1 MKVNAYRLL
10 LCLVAGLCWLGFSAQ
25 ASSRDLPYQFHPGIR
40 ISQTKSLTTRER
52 DNLLRELS
60 WLTGL
65 QLRVGAGGTIHF
77 DRTLPAAGGS
87 AIARELLVKTI
98 DGSDSFYVES
108 ANYSPQVA
116 FAQIE
121 SVTAYTNGTNRRY
134 NEWAIRIDFA
144 DFTQLRGDATAIKA
158 FTPGMNVMHELTH
171 AIFGLLDPER
181 PNDLLGE
188 CERYLNLM
196 RAELGLPLRQYY
208 FPKTRLAR
216 SPASLS
222 QILQAELNF
231 TRADLH
237 SKKMEESLLTFDLA
251 MVVDTRKLKS
261 KTSLPPDG
269 FASKVRFQRQRVGHQ
284 TAQKAQMI
292 KT

>member
-1 MKVNAYRLL
+1 VRVNACRLL
-10 LCLVAGLCWLGFSAQ
+10 LCLVAGFYWLSSPAHASA
-25 ASSRDLPYQFHPGIR
+25 RDLPYQFHPGIR

-52 DNLLRELS
+52 DSLIRELS

-77 DRTLPAAGGS
+77 DRTLPATGGS
-87 AIARELLVKTI
+87 AIARELLLKAI
-98 DGSDSFYVES
+98 DSSDSFYIES

-121 SVTAYTNGTNRRY
+121 STLFYTNGINPRRT
-134 NEWAIRIDFA
+134 EWSIRIDFA

-158 FTPGMNVMHELTH
+158 FTPGMNVMHELAH
-171 AIFGLLDPER
+171 AILGLTDPKG
-181 PNDLLGE
+181 PHDKLGE

-222 QILQAELNF
+222 QILQGELNF
-231 TRADLH
+231 TRADPQ
-237 SKKMEESLLTFDLA
+237 SKKTEESLITFDLA
-251 MVVDTRKLKS
+251 LVVDTRKLKS
-261 KTSLPPDG
+261 KSSDL
-269 FASKVRFQRQRVGHQ
+269 FAMVWKH
-284 TAQKAQMI
+284 
-292 KT
+292 